1 MIAFSQLLEA
11 GVAGLVDA
19 ITSLENELRETKQ
32 AVAGLTERVHYL
44 ENAQNHHKSV
54 LEDLTMAGIPKSFE
68 ADIETL
74 IDDRIDSALD
84 MRLDD
89 AIESALSGREIE
101 VTLSGSATL

>member
-19 ITSLENELRETKQ
+19 ITSLENELRETRHTVVSLQ
-32 AVAGLTERVHYL
+32 ERIRML
-44 ENAQNHHKSV
+44 EESDGVDVELIDRILDNYD
-54 LEDLTMAGIPKSFE
+54 LEAK
-68 ADIETL
+68 IET
-74 IDDRIDSALD
+74 IVDDRIDSALD

-89 AIESALSGREIE
+89 AIETALSGREIE

>member
-19 ITSLENELRETKQ
+19 ITSLENELKETREKNL
-32 AVAGLTERVHYL
+32 AMVLALAGLEDRIRML
-44 ENAQNHHKSV
+44 EETGSPTNES
-54 LEDLTMAGIPKSFE
+54 DL
-68 ADIETL
+68 ETL